1 MDFLEIINAWKIANN
16 PTPQQLKLAKLRGEV
31 CNSCPSKQVITKN
44 LEIGT
49 ICGECGCPLSKKI
62 FSPKYNPCP
71 LKKWEEIDKVHNVQ
85 KNSTSII

>member
-1 MDFLEIINAWKIANN
+1 MDFLEIINAWKIAYN
-16 PTPQQLKLAKLRGEV
+16 PTPRQLKLANLRGEV

-62 FSPKYNPCP
+62 FSPKYNTCP

-85 KNSTSII
+85 KNSSSII